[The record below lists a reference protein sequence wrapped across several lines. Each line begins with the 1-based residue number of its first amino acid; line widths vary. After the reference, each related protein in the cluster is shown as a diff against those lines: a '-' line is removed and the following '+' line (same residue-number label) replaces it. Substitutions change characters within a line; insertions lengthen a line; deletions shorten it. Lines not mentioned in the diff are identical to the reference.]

1 MRLILITS
9 KIICCL
15 FTFLVSGCI
24 ANAEAV
30 SSQEVNSAQFLD
42 IPQTRTALYAPT
54 AQPSPSPLL
63 SQTPLQ
69 VIPQEIPVQTMPLA
83 GPINSSD
90 SEISGMAWHEDL
102 LVVLPQYPEKNLT
115 GQGNPSLFVF
125 TKNQI
130 LEFLEGANTQ
140 PLTPINIPFLAPDLS
155 AQIPGYEGFE
165 AIAFDGDQVYMT
177 IEANNL
183 GTMTGYLIS
192 GVIKSDQNQIQL
204 DPSSLTPIPMQA
216 QIFNSAYEAL
226 LVADGQIITLF
237 EANGEELNPDPS
249 AYQFV
254 NSTLSDRRIDFTN
267 IEYRLTDATAID
279 EHGHFWVPNVY
290 FPIEFW
296 FYTSSEPLSRKFGQG
311 DTHSSYLTVERMLE
325 LQYDGESIKLTDT
338 QPVQLELIDDFNSR
352 NWEALAVLDDLG
364 FLAMTDSYPETMFG
378 FIPYP

>member
-1 MRLILITS
+1 
-9 KIICCL
+9 
-15 FTFLVSGCI
+15 
-24 ANAEAV
+24 
-30 SSQEVNSAQFLD
+30 
-42 IPQTRTALYAPT
+42 
-54 AQPSPSPLL
+54 
-63 SQTPLQ
+63 
-69 VIPQEIPVQTMPLA
+69 
-83 GPINSSD
+83 
-90 SEISGMAWHEDL
+90 
-102 LVVLPQYPEKNLT
+102 
-115 GQGNPSLFVF
+115 
-125 TKNQI
+125 
-130 LEFLEGANTQ
+130 
-140 PLTPINIPFLAPDLS
+140 
-155 AQIPGYEGFE
+155 
-165 AIAFDGDQVYMT
+165 FDGDQVYMT

-249 AYQFV
+249 AYQFA
-254 NSTLSDRRIDFTN
+254 NSTLSDRRINFTN

-279 EHGHFWVPNVY
+279 EHGRFWVPNVY

-325 LQYDGESIKLTDT
+325 LQYDGESINLTDK
-338 QPVQLELIDDFNSR
+338 QPVQLESIDDFSSR